1 MKFCFITEYYHPWV
15 GGGEVLFQNLA
26 EALVKAGHFCDV
38 VTCSLPKTK
47 RHETI
52 NGVHVHRVRVPQLG
66 DRYWF
71 TFLCLFSIWKYARK
85 AEIIQASKY
94 NGVVPAWLV
103 SRMQKKR
110 AVHWVFEV
118 LREKWHEI
126 GINPVAAF
134 LWKFAEKLAFSLP
147 FDAYLCISKNTM
159 KSLMGWGIPPQRI
172 YLAYPGIDYNLF
184 NPNRDGMHRQGIRDR
199 LGFEKD
205 TFLYTYYGR
214 PGFTKG
220 VEYLVGS
227 VPYVRE
233 RIPSS
238 RLMLILSRKPKGGY
252 NNVLGLI
259 QELKLKRGEE
269 VIVIDSVPREELPHY
284 IQASDCVVVP
294 SLTEGFGFTCVEAC
308 TMKIPVV
315 STDAG
320 SLPEV
325 IFGRYVI
332 VRAGDSLAMARG
344 IEKIYHRE
352 YTVSEEKV
360 YSWEDTVRNCVKAY
374 ENLIDS

>member
-1 MKFCFITEYYHPWV
+1 MKFCFIVEYYHPWV

-38 VTCSLPKTK
+38 VTCRLPNTR

-52 NGVHVHRVRVPQLG
+52 NGVHVHRVRVPNPG
-66 DRYWF
+66 GRYWF
-71 TFLCLFSIWKYARK
+71 TFVSLFSVWKYARK
-85 AEIIQASKY
+85 AEVIQAGKF
-94 NGVVPAWLV
+94 NGVIPAWLV
-103 SRMQKKR
+103 SRVQKKR
-110 AVHWVFEV
+110 VVHWVLEV
-118 LREKWHEI
+118 LGKKWHEI
-126 GINPVAAF
+126 GINPVTAS
-134 LWKFAEKLAFSLP
+134 LWRFVEKLAFFLP
-147 FDAYLCISKNTM
+147 FDAYFCISKKTM
-159 KSLMGWGIPPQRI
+159 TSLMGWGIPPQKI

-184 NPNRDGMHRQGIRDR
+184 NPNNNGKHRKGIRDR
-199 LGFEKD
+199 LGLEKD

-214 PGFTKG
+214 AGITKG
-220 VEYLVGS
+220 VEYLVRS

-238 RLMLILSRKPKGGY
+238 RLLLILSQKPRGGY
-252 NNVLGLI
+252 RRVLELI
-259 QELKLKRGEE
+259 QKLELKRGED
-269 VIVIDSVPREELPHY
+269 VIIMNSVPREELPNY

-332 VRAGDSLAMARG
+332 VRAGDSLALARG
-344 IEKIYHRE
+344 IEKIYLQE
-352 YTVSEEKV
+352 YAVSKDKV
-360 YSWEDTVRNCVKAY
+360 YLWEDTVKNCVKVY